1 MVAVGLSLNGRLN
14 KDNLFCHSVFKTLAE
29 EDMTF
34 FEGDIR
40 EFSYPDFGLSDSP
53 PEVWQ
58 EFYAFF
64 LAYVTTR

>member
-1 MVAVGLSLNGRLN
+1 
-14 KDNLFCHSVFKTLAE
+14 VFRTIAE

-34 FEGDIR
+34 FDGDLR
-40 EFSYPDFGLSDSP
+40 DFSYPDFGKSDSP
-53 PEVWQ
+53 DEVWQ

>member
-1 MVAVGLSLNGRLN
+1 
-14 KDNLFCHSVFKTLAE
+14 VFRTIAE

-34 FEGDIR
+34 FDGNLRD
-40 EFSYPDFGLSDSP
+40 FSYPDFGKSDSP
-53 PEVWQ
+53 DEVWQ